1 MVTKEELK
9 KVVDRLPESLLNEVY
24 TLLKQL
30 TERKGKGQSQ
40 LTKRDFKGSLDSVD
54 IRKAAYE

>member
-1 MVTKEELK
+1 MITKEELK
-9 KVVDRLPESLLNEVY
+9 KVVDRLPENLLAEVY

-30 TERKGKGQSQ
+30 TEHKSKKQLA
-40 LTKRDFKGSLDSVD
+40 LTKRDFKGSLDTLN